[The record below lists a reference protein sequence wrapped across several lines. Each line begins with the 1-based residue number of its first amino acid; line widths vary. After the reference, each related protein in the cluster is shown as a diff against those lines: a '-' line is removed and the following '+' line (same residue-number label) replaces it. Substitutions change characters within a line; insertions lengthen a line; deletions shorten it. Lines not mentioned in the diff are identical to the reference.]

1 MIGRVVG
8 DQTLNRDPA
17 VRRGFFVVL
26 VTAVMTFR
34 NSLSPP
40 ARPCTI
46 LADMN
51 PSICLAVALAVTT
64 TPAFAVICKTIDAD
78 GVVSY
83 SEIPAAECPQAVKLP
98 DYSRYEPRELPSS
111 IDASA
116 TATDLP
122 FTGYSAINIVLPEQ
136 NGTVRNNQ
144 GQVQVNIEME
154 PELQPGHRIKLFLDG
169 GAVQGEFDG
178 PSIQL
183 AGVNRGT
190 HTLRAV
196 VSDASGQ
203 RLGDSPSVRFTLR
216 QTTIFDRERT
226 RPPSIQPVPPIPENP
241 IEPTP
246 ENPIEPVPENPIE
259 PAPESPADAN
269 GPNFSPPSG
278 GIPATP
284 GRTNPAFAPKFNP

>member
-1 MIGRVVG
+1 MK
-8 DQTLNRDPA
+8 
-17 VRRGFFVVL
+17 F
-26 VTAVMTFR
+26 
-34 NSLSPP
+34 
-40 ARPCTI
+40 
-46 LADMN
+46 
-51 PSICLAVALAVTT
+51 SICFAAALAVTT
-64 TPAFAVICKTIDAD
+64 TPALAVICKTIDAD

-83 SEIPAAECPQAVKLP
+83 SDVPAAECPQKVELP
-98 DYSRYEPRELPSS
+98 DYSRYTPRELPPS
-111 IDASA
+111 ISASLSDPDA
-116 TATDLP
+116 P
-122 FTGYSAINIVLPEQ
+122 FTAYNAIDIVVPEQ

-144 GQVQVNIEME
+144 GQVQVRIALE

-196 VSDASGQ
+196 VSDANGR

-226 RPPSIQPVPPIPENP
+226 DPPSIQPVPPVPENP

-246 ENPIEPVPENPIE
+246 ENPMEPVPENPIE
-259 PAPESPADAN
+259 LNPEPATDPNS
-269 GPNFSPPSG
+269 PNFNPPTG

-284 GRTNPAFAPKFNP
+284 GRTNPAFAPNFNP